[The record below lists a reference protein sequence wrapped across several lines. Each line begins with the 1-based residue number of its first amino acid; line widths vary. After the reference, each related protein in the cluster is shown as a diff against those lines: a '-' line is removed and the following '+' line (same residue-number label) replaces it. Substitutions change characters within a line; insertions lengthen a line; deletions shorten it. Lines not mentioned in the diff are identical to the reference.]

1 MLRNRLL
8 DLIRSRF
15 GSDIPPLRLVFPNDD
30 VFNFVPNPT
39 SRSGFVRRRPLKAM
53 LKGASRSV
61 AQVLSFK
68 ASYSGEIRR
77 PWTRE
82 YQYRDL
88 KVPGRIEPIRFA
100 RKLDWT

>member
-30 VFNFVPNPT
+30 VFTLCRTRHHDHLSFGGAP
-39 SRSGFVRRRPLKAM
+39 SRRCSRVT
-53 LKGASRSV
+53 SRSV